1 MSPLQEIRP
10 ATQGELALF
19 RSKVKPGG
27 KTRADELIKKAREM
41 LAESG
46 GVTLVFSGDERSET
60 VHGMILPPIEQ
71 ATRCANLMRNRLG
84 VGATLVEEGDMVKV
98 VAAPKD

>member
-46 GVTLVFSGDERSET
+46 GVTLVFS
-60 VHGMILPPIEQ
+60 
-71 ATRCANLMRNRLG
+71 
-84 VGATLVEEGDMVKV
+84 
-98 VAAPKD
+98 